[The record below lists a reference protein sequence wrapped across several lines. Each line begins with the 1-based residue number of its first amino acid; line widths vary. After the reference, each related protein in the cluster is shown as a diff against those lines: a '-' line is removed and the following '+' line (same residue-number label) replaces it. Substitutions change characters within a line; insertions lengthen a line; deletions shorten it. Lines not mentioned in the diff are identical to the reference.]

1 MGKLEGLLAKHGA
14 IDWYD
19 MQVQDLT
26 AGGMEQGVS
35 ESRNFLLF
43 LSHDYV
49 SAQRLSI
56 ACLVFL
62 PCLRWTRV
70 CVCVLPRA
78 DGPAVL
84 PEGTALGEAVRL
96 PDRRRNGE
104 GQPPRCGR
112 LR

>member
-19 MQVQDLT
+19 IQVQDLT

-49 SAQRLSI
+49 SRSTTA
-56 ACLVFL
+56 L
-62 PCLRWTRV
+62 PCLPCLPSLSALDASVCMCASPCRW
-70 CVCVLPRA
+70 A
-78 DGPAVL
+78 
-84 PEGTALGEAVRL
+84 
-96 PDRRRNGE
+96 
-104 GQPPRCGR
+104 GR
-112 LR
+112 SA